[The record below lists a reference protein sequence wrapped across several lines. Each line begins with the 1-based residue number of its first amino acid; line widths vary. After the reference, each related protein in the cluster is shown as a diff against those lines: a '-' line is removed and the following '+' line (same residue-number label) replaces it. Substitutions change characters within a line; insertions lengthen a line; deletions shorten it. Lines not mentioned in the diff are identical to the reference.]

1 MRWKKVTAW
10 GVLFLC
16 LSFTVACR
24 KVALHQGLD
33 EVEVDEILVLL
44 HDNGIEANKELEENN
59 QNQAASWRVTVD
71 DTLAPQARQILIAH
85 NLPRKKELGLSGVY
99 KEKGLIPTPDEQKAR
114 YLLAL
119 KGEIINSLHK
129 IPGVVD
135 VDVVLNVPNQD
146 EFNSADTIQKRPTAS
161 VIVRT
166 TGTETVIQTVT
177 EPKLQ
182 KFVANTVPNLDPND
196 VAVIISRTN
205 TSNIHGAA
213 NTPIAVSSVGNSVTN
228 QNTPQTD
235 GVVAPQNIS
244 VNPEDS
250 GEPASNTDNTES
262 VTVAGVSVNADSA
275 GRLKVYVAVFL
286 VILMA
291 LSGFLIFYVLRLN
304 RMKMKVQ
311 KGAAMPLPVGQN
323 PQLLGGQGPGD
334 FNALGGGANTGA
346 FDSNFNQGPGGG
358 AF

>member
-1 MRWKKVTAW
+1 MIFKKTTAW
-10 GVLFLC
+10 FVLFLC

-24 KVALHQGLD
+24 KVALHQGLG

-44 HDNGIEANKELEENN
+44 HENGIEANKELEENN
-59 QNQAASWRVTVD
+59 QNQAASWRITVD

-99 KEKGLIPTPDEQKAR
+99 KDKGLIPTPDEQKAR

-135 VDVVLNVPNQD
+135 VDVVLNVPDQD

-166 TGTETVIQTVT
+166 TGTDSVIQSVT
-177 EPKLQ
+177 EPKIQ

-205 TSNIHGAA
+205 TSTNIATNA
-213 NTPIAVSSVGNSVTN
+213 PSAVIPPADPQVAVAQT
-228 QNTPQTD
+228 TPQNNSAATPD
-235 GVVAPQNIS
+235 ENLQQVDEAPTH
-244 VNPEDS
+244 ED
-250 GEPASNTDNTES
+250 A
-262 VTVAGVSVNADSA
+262 VTIAGVSVNAESA
-275 GRLKVYVAVFL
+275 GRLKIYIAVFL
-286 VILMA
+286 LVLIA
-291 LSGFLIFYVLRLN
+291 LSAFLIFNVLRLN

-311 KGAAMPLPVGQN
+311 KGNAVPLPVGQN
-323 PQLLGGQGPGD
+323 PQLLGGQGSGD
-334 FNALGGGANTGA
+334 FNALGGGTNAGA
-346 FDSNFNQGPGGG
+346 FDPNFNQGSGPGGG